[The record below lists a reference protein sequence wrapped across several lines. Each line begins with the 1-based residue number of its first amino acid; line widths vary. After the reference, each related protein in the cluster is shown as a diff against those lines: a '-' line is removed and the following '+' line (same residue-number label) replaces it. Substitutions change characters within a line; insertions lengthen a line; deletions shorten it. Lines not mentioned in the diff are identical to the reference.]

1 MMDLDPPVAFPAE
14 PTAPALQIR
23 INFGILAGR
32 EATPAEID
40 DLARALTLIVEDVA
54 IISEQHHEIGHGRE
68 AMVHQ
73 VRVDVDAG
81 SLPDETA
88 ELADVSRRL
97 VDTASRWAEACAAER
112 HAEL

>member
-1 MMDLDPPVAFPAE
+1 MNLDPPVAFPAE
-14 PTAPALQIR
+14 PTSPALQIR

-40 DLARALTLIVEDVA
+40 DLARQLTLVVADVTIV
-54 IISEQHHEIGHGRE
+54 SEQHYEIGHGHE

-73 VRVDVDAG
+73 VRVEAEESV
-81 SLPDETA
+81 LPTDEA
-88 ELADVSRRL
+88 ELEEVSRRL
-97 VDTASRWAEACAAER
+97 LDTASRWAQACAADR